1 MYAGTAYEKAYDGA
15 VYTKVWNKDYEKAY
29 AKDYSADYTKAWNK
43 IYTKD
48 YEKSYDANYQKDWVG
63 PTYYGGFASGAD
75 TTIYQKVYTKI
86 WEKAYSKDYSKAWDK
101 VYTKIWSKDYVK
113 NYVKTYTTTYQSTYV
128 KEYIGGYEGVRNF
141 TADVG
146 FVNLITTVVYT
157 SARSY
162 QADGLYFGDGIVNYR
177 GSFDGLE
184 DYSTDYTKIWLGNEN
199 YLRAWNPTYTGDQYF
214 ETQWSG
220 SRTSHNT
227 FVGNTNFVGVH
238 SGALSNTKPRLF
250 LKKDDIWEQAK
261 KLWIREDGEW
271 KEVPYQHTKD
281 GSNWKLSHI
290 GHKHT
295 DIYLNNT
302 SSGPL
307 ANTADAFYMR
317 GENDTTGT
325 PDTLGEFSSKGS
337 ATIAGHNGSK
347 SSLFV
352 NNFNLK
358 EFLDHKGRAS
368 GTYPTMTTIHV
379 GNPEDQ
385 DTYYSIGSNTT
396 AKPAIDLTGFS
407 AISINQVDGGSA
419 QNFPHLVRILVHHN
433 GYITGCGGAGGNAA
447 VDTAGA
453 DGANGGTAIKT
464 DAAVTLFI
472 ENYGTIGGGGG
483 GGGAGG
489 LTMLTNPATGA
500 KSTEF
505 AAQSGSGG
513 GGGSGSLG
521 GAAGTTASAVLTAS
535 VAGSIIKG
543 GAGAVPN
550 IITTHNSR
558 VPGGKGG
565 DLGAIGYGAN
575 MDTTVTG
582 ASTRTK
588 WAMSGDGGTPGSAIE
603 GYDASR
609 VLFVGP
615 GGSGRGLIAGDETF
629 KLL

>member
-1 MYAGTAYEKAYDGA
+1 MYAGTGYNKAYDGTIYTGT
-15 VYTKVWNKDYEKAY
+15 YTKIWSKDYEKVYEAN
-29 AKDYSADYTKAWNK
+29 YTAAWNK
-43 IYTKD
+43 IYQKAWEAE
-48 YEKSYDANYQKDWVG
+48 YGQSYLKDWVG
-63 PTYYGGFASGAD
+63 PTYYGGYANSSD
-75 TTIYQKVYTKI
+75 TTIYQTIYNKLWTRD
-86 WEKAYSKDYSKAWDK
+86 WTKDYSKAWE
-101 VYTKIWSKDYVK
+101 KDYVK
-113 NYVKTYTTTYQSTYV
+113 AWTKSYTKDYTKIYEGAYTSTYI

-146 FVNLITTVVYT
+146 FVNLLTTVVYT
-157 SARSY
+157 SAVNY
-162 QADGLYFGDGIVNYR
+162 QADGLYFGSGITNYR
-177 GSFDGLE
+177 GTFDGLT

-220 SRTSHNT
+220 SRTSHST
-227 FVGNTNFVGVH
+227 FVGNTNFIGAH
-238 SGALSNTKPRLF
+238 SGALANTKPRLF

-261 KLWIREDGEW
+261 KLFIREDGEW

-290 GHKHT
+290 GYKHT
-295 DIYLNNT
+295 DIYFNST

-307 ANTADAFYMR
+307 ANTADEFYMR
-317 GENDTTGT
+317 GENDTTST
-325 PDTLGEFSSKGS
+325 PDTLGEFSSKGTS
-337 ATIAGHNGSK
+337 TIIGHDGSK
-347 SSLFV
+347 SSHFV

-368 GTYPTMTTIHV
+368 GTNPTMTTIHV
-379 GNPEDQ
+379 GQQ
-385 DTYYSIGSNTT
+385 DAFDSYFGIGSNTT
-396 AKPAIDLTGFS
+396 SRPAIDLTGFS

-419 QNFPHLVRILVHHN
+419 QSFPHLVRILVHNN
-433 GYITGCGGAGGNAA
+433 GYIAGCGGAGGNAA
-447 VDTAGA
+447 TDTAGA
-453 DGANGGTAIKT
+453 DGSNGGTAIKT
-464 DAAVTLFI
+464 DAGVTLFI

-489 LTMLTNPATGA
+489 LTMYTDPTTGA
-500 KSTEF
+500 KSSAF
-505 AAQSGSGG
+505 ADYSGSGG
-513 GGGSGSLG
+513 GGGAGQLG

-535 VAGSIIKG
+535 AAGSILKG

-550 IITTHNSR
+550 IASTHNSR

-588 WAMSGDGGTPGSAIE
+588 WALSGHGGTPGSAVE
-603 GYDASR
+603 GYDAAR
-609 VLFVGP
+609 VFFIGP
-615 GGSGRGLIAGDETF
+615 GGSGRGLIAGDDTF